1 MNVHCSTDCPAAD
14 GMTYT
19 TSYAETFR
27 MDCGKRHGTTVL
39 SWSYVSSFKE
49 CMEGCGKIVPCH
61 SVDYH
66 PRTRKVGDKCK
77 GK

>member
-1 MNVHCSTDCPAAD
+1 
-14 GMTYT
+14 
-19 TSYAETFR
+19 
-27 MDCGKRHGTTVL
+27 
-39 SWSYVSSFKE
+39 
-49 CMEGCGKIVPCH
+49 MEGCGKIVPCH